1 MTSEAGLL
9 FFKIMSN
16 YFPTLLG
23 RRTLSSPAQG
33 LAIYFLWPPRSLPFF
48 GRHVPCDLSL
58 GHYPALGWGGM
69 EKLPLA
75 LP

>member
-9 FFKIMSN
+9 FFKIRSN

-33 LAIYFLWPPRSLPFF
+33 LAIYFSVAPQELAFLRQT
-48 GRHVPCDLSL
+48 R
-58 GHYPALGWGGM
+58 
-69 EKLPLA
+69 PL
-75 LP
+75 